1 MGKHE
6 NPGDHRY
13 TVTIVGVIA
22 LVFLVVSLILG
33 LAFTAEKD
41 EDWAP
46 IITPII
52 GLVAPTII
60 ALITL
65 LRVNQ
70 TRADLNNGIV
80 ERPVERAIEKAF
92 TGDHNFVDAKIRQA
106 LAETLLEHV
115 EPGSI
120 PRDSWDGETERRGSD
135 G

>member
-6 NPGDHRY
+6 NPDDHRY
-13 TVTIVGVIA
+13 TVTVVGVIA
-22 LVFLVVSLILG
+22 LVFLVVSLVLG

-41 EDWAP
+41 ENWAP
-46 IITPII
+46 ILTPII

-70 TRADLNNGIV
+70 TRADLNNGVV
-80 ERPVERAIEKAF
+80 ERPVERAIEKVF
-92 TGDHNFVDAKIRQA
+92 TKDDNLVDAKIRQA

-120 PRDSWDGETERRGSD
+120 PQDSWDGETERRGSN